1 MYTLWITTFTNI
13 YKHELPSLPQLFG
26 CWSSPYGTTTPGASW
41 QPGMGR
47 ERTRSIVGTAP
58 AMVISTGP
66 LAPLAPLAPLVP
78 HVVNWHVPGS
88 NFLPRLQR
96 SHLRKS
102 EHAWPCRAPGV
113 MYSTPTPTARP
124 QAPRMRNL
132 GFIVAALCVISG
144 GLILVFVYFLAM
156 SLPATPTT
164 GTYPATPVA
173 TRNMLTA
180 SPTTPALSPTAVLS
194 PTAGALPGQQYID
207 NPQMASLV
215 NTTTAQPLQLT
226 TTFKVNQKIYVS
238 FNIHPNGKN
247 GAVCLIWYLHN
258 KKVTQ
263 FPFPVTASARA
274 GYSYAIYGGTGPA
287 YVEIYWAST
296 TTCSDKILA
305 QRVNFTVTH

>member
-1 MYTLWITTFTNI
+1 MKCT
-13 YKHELPSLPQLFG
+13 HCGLPLSPTSTSTSCPRCHSSLVSGPAPMVQRPQEQAG
-26 CWSSPYGTTTPGASW
+26 NQAWVGNVQGPSWGQPQQWSSP
-41 QPGMGR
+41 Q
-47 ERTRSIVGTAP
+47 AP
-58 AMVISTGP
+58 SHPSSPTWSTGTYQDQISFP
-66 LAPLAPLAPLVP
+66 PVAQSPTSKA
-78 HVVNWHVPGS
+78 
-88 NFLPRLQR
+88 
-96 SHLRKS
+96 
-102 EHAWPCRAPGV
+102 EHAWPSARTPGV
-113 MYSTPTPTARP
+113 MYSTVSTAPAARP

-164 GTYPATPVA
+164 GAYPATPVA
-173 TRNMLTA
+173 TKDILAA
-180 SPTTPALSPTAVLS
+180 SPTTPALSPTVVLS

-226 TTFKVNQKIYVS
+226 TTFNVNQKIYVS

-247 GAVCLIWYLHN
+247 GAVCLIWYLNN

-287 YVEIYWAST
+287 YVEIYWASS